1 MYARGVPSSTTM
13 MVAVVAVTKE
23 RVIAERTFGSQ
34 IAYMNARIDYP
45 GRKFIETLIDVPIVL
60 PPA

>member
-1 MYARGVPSSTTM
+1 M

-34 IAYMNARIDYP
+34 IAVINSAGVILSISEMSGN
-45 GRKFIETLIDVPIVL
+45 V
-60 PPA
+60 